1 MSANQK
7 ANKSSTEKFHQKA
20 NRDRMRDILKN
31 PTIFSQDDKINT
43 LFIKNSNLRRLVGLD
58 NETRR
63 IYLNASYKKLRAKIP
78 LLQMKTEMSDFL
90 IKSPDALPEDIKN
103 RMLQKLL
110 SDDDDDKRLQGVKRE
125 KRSALAK
132 LQRLRVDIS
141 QYHDSYQ
148 YSKFVNHLPTQATMD
163 QYMMLEKEVTRT
175 SDKMVQLLEDVHP
188 YLCI

>member
-1 MSANQK
+1 
-7 ANKSSTEKFHQKA
+7 
-20 NRDRMRDILKN
+20 
-31 PTIFSQDDKINT
+31 
-43 LFIKNSNLRRLVGLD
+43 
-58 NETRR
+58 
-63 IYLNASYKKLRAKIP
+63 
-78 LLQMKTEMSDFL
+78 MKTEMSDFL